1 MFVNVQPGMV
11 TATFSAVKAAPAK
24 AMLMNTMG
32 QVIDQQNFTANKGAN
47 SVELR
52 TNYRGPAML
61 LVKQGSVQYVQKVI
75 LK

>member
-1 MFVNVQPGMV
+1 
-11 TATFSAVKAAPAK
+11 
-24 AMLMNTMG
+24 MNTMG